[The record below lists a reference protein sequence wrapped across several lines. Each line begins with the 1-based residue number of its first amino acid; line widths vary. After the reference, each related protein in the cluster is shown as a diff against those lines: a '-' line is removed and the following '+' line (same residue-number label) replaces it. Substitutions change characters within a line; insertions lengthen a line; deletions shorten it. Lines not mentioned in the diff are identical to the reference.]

1 MAKVN
6 TPFISFAARGR
17 LGRVLV
23 AARHKGTT
31 VLKPYVTPSNPN
43 TPAQQAQ
50 RVTWAALSHWW
61 NSPALYPPFKISW
74 ALSARQVPTPTTG
87 FNSFMQ
93 NAVPLY
99 NLDPPNCLAVL
110 VSCYPDMKPVFYM
123 RALDSS
129 EPPAEAG
136 FFDVFAGPNPSTLSF
151 AASIQIEYG
160 TITCAVAIG
169 PEGEKA
175 WTKLTKDG
183 YDRSGI
189 FECPTV

>member
-1 MAKVN
+1 MAKVS

-23 AARHKGTT
+23 AARHKRTT

-50 RVTWAALSHWW
+50 RATWATLSAWW
-61 NSPALYPPFKISW
+61 NSGIFYPPFKISW
-74 ALSARQVPTPTTG
+74 ALSARQIPTPKTG
-87 FNSFMQ
+87 FNFFMQ

-110 VSCYPDMKPVFYM
+110 VSCYPDMKPVFQMYP
-123 RALDSS
+123 LDKNT
-129 EPPAEAG
+129 PPAEAG
-136 FFDVFAGPNPSTLSF
+136 FFDVLAGPHPSTLSF
-151 AASIQIEYG
+151 AASIQIVAG
-160 TITCAVAIG
+160 SVTCPVAIG
-169 PEGEKA
+169 PEGQKA
-175 WTKLTKDG
+175 WAKLTKDG